1 MYSLLHRNGSPT
13 LCSKEIKKMDI
24 QDNQMKFF
32 QIAMKYLPEAQQQLN
47 QAGIEL
53 TMDTVQPLMS
63 LFTKVMNEA
72 YELGKAE
79 ALAKEQ

>member
-1 MYSLLHRNGSPT
+1 
-13 LCSKEIKKMDI
+13 MDM

-32 QIAMKYLPEAQQQLN
+32 QIAMKYLPEAQQQLE

-53 TMDTVQPLMS
+53 SMDTVQPLMS